1 MFKNS
6 TPTMGEDRNPG
17 GSETGLSGASPWYI
31 AKSTAAFGL
40 EPAACLGFCEKSPFK
55 IDRETGEVLE
65 VQGSSY
71 DLAPSRLERF
81 ALQAGARRI
90 LPKSRTAKCLR
101 ARQAHRSEIDVYRSI
116 EHRSAHY
123 GGLQTCGSVWVCPVC
138 AAKISER
145 RSVELRA
152 VIAAHEAT
160 GGAVLFLTLT
170 VPHTRR
176 DDLPELLQAQS
187 LAMTRFTGDRAA
199 KRVWADMGSI
209 GSVRAWEVT
218 HGRLSAKDNGWHP
231 HFHIL
236 IFCRSGLHLGAFQD
250 RIYAAW
256 VNSCRLAGLPM
267 PNRLHGVRLEDGS
280 RAADYAAKGLWGLE
294 RELTKGHIK
303 KAKTGESPFQLLR
316 AFVLDVDRQAAAL
329 FRQYAEA
336 FHGRRQL
343 FWSPGLKKR
352 FALDDLTDSEISAVI
367 EDSAEL
373 LGSIDL
379 EKWRVICRH
388 ELRGDLLE
396 LARHGWDPVRRFL
409 DQLPSLIPQGVPM
422 R

>member
-6 TPTMGEDRNPG
+6 TLTMGEDRNPG
-17 GSETGLSGASPWYI
+17 GSVSDDSGGSPWYI

-40 EPAACLGFCEKSPFK
+40 QAAPRLDFPEKSPPK
-55 IDRETGEVLE
+55 IDPATGEFLE
-65 VQGSSY
+65 PQGSNY
-71 DLAPSRLERF
+71 DPASSRLERF
-81 ALQAGARRI
+81 ALQSAVRRI

-101 ARQAHRSEIDVYRSI
+101 ARQAHRSEIDVYRSP

-123 GGLQTCGSVWVCPVC
+123 GGLQTCGSVWACPLC

-152 VIAAHEAT
+152 AIAAHEST

-176 DDLPELLQAQS
+176 DDLAELLQAQS
-187 LAMTRFTGDRAA
+187 VAMTRFTGDRAA

-218 HGRLSAKDNGWHP
+218 HGRLSAQNNGWHP

-236 IFCRSGLHLGAFQD
+236 IFCRSGLDLGAFES
-250 RIYAAW
+250 RVYTAW

-267 PNRLHGVRLEDGS
+267 PSRLHGVRLEDGS
-280 RAADYAAKGLWGLE
+280 RAADYAAKGLWGLD
-294 RELTKGHIK
+294 REMTKGHIK
-303 KAKTGESPFQLLR
+303 RAKQGESPFQLLR
-316 AFVLDVDRQAAAL
+316 AFAFDDDRQGAAL
-329 FRQYAEA
+329 FREFAEA

-343 FWSPGLKKR
+343 YWSPGLKKR

-379 EKWRVICRH
+379 DQWRVILRMD
-388 ELRGDLLE
+388 LRGEILE
-396 LARHGWDPVRRFL
+396 LARHGWAPVRRLL
-409 DQLPSLIPQGVPM
+409 DSIPSTLPVVNQP
-422 R
+422 

>member
-6 TPTMGEDRNPG
+6 TPCMGEDRNPG
-17 GSETGLSGASPWYI
+17 ASDSGDSGGLPWYI

-40 EPAACLGFCEKSPFK
+40 QPAPCLDFSENLPFK
-55 IDRETGEVLE
+55 IDRDTGEVLE
-65 VQGSSY
+65 VHRSSY
-71 DLAPSRLERF
+71 DPASTRLERF
-81 ALQAGARRI
+81 ALQAGVRRI

-101 ARQAHRSEIDVYRSI
+101 ARQAHRSEIDVFRSL
-116 EHRSAHY
+116 EHSSAHY
-123 GGLQTCGSVWVCPVC
+123 GGLQTCGSVWACPVC

-152 VIAAHEAT
+152 VIDAHGST

-176 DDLPELLQAQS
+176 DFLPELLQAQS

-199 KRVWADMGSI
+199 KRVWADMGCI

-218 HGRLSAKDNGWHP
+218 HGRLSAKNNGWHP

-236 IFCRSGLHLGAFQD
+236 IFCRSGLDLGAFED
-250 RIYAAW
+250 RIYTAW
-256 VNSCRLAGLPM
+256 VNSCRLAGLPT
-267 PNRLHGVRLEDGS
+267 PNRSHGVRLEDGS
-280 RAADYAAKGLWGLE
+280 RAADYAAKGLWGLD

-316 AFVLDVDRQAAAL
+316 AFVMDTDRQAAAL
-329 FRQYAEA
+329 FREFAAA

-343 FWSPGLKKR
+343 YWSPGLKKR

-367 EDSAEL
+367 EDSAQL

-379 EKWRVICRH
+379 DQWRVILRL
-388 ELRGDLLE
+388 ELRGEILE
-396 LARHGWDPVRRFL
+396 LARHGWEPVRRLL
-409 DQLPSLIPQGVPM
+409 DSIPSTLPAGVSP
-422 R
+422 

>member
-6 TPTMGEDRNPG
+6 TLMGEDRNPG
-17 GSETGLSGASPWYI
+17 EPDSGVSGAFPWYS
-31 AKSTAAFGL
+31 AKSSSGIELQAAPRLDF
-40 EPAACLGFCEKSPFK
+40 PEKSPSK
-55 IDRETGEVLE
+55 IDPATGEFLDP
-65 VQGSSY
+65 QGSNY
-71 DLAPSRLERF
+71 DPASSRLERF
-81 ALQAGARRI
+81 ALQSAVRRI

-101 ARQAHRSEIDVYRSI
+101 ARQAHRAEIDVYRSLK
-116 EHRSAHY
+116 HRSAHY
-123 GGLQTCGSVWVCPVC
+123 RGLQTCGSVWACPLC

-152 VIAAHEAT
+152 AIAAHESA
-160 GGAVLFLTLT
+160 GAAVLFLTLT

-176 DDLPELLQAQS
+176 DDLAELLQAQS
-187 LAMTRFTGDRAA
+187 VAMARFNGNRAA
-199 KRVWADMGSI
+199 QALWADMGSV

-236 IFCRSGLHLGAFQD
+236 NFCRSGLDLRAFED
-250 RIYAAW
+250 RIYTVW
-256 VNSCRLAGLPM
+256 VNACRLAGLPM

-280 RAADYAAKGLWGLE
+280 RAADYAAKGLWGLD
-294 RELTKGHIK
+294 REMTKGHIK

-316 AFVLDVDRQAAAL
+316 AFAFDDDRQGAAL
-329 FRQYAEA
+329 FREFAEA

-352 FALDDLTDSEISAVI
+352 FGLDELTDSEISAVI

-379 EKWRVICRH
+379 DQWRVILRMD
-388 ELRGDLLE
+388 LRGEILE
-396 LARHGWDPVRRFL
+396 LARHGWDTVRRLL
-409 DQLPSLIPQGVPM
+409 DSIPSTLPVVNQP
-422 R
+422 

>member
-6 TPTMGEDRNPG
+6 IPSRGEDRNSG
-17 GSETGLSGASPWYI
+17 GADSGVSGGFPWYI
-31 AKSTAAFGL
+31 AKSTAASGL
-40 EPAACLGFCEKSPFK
+40 QPAACLDFPEKSPSK
-55 IDRETGEVLE
+55 IDPDTGEVLE
-65 VQGSSY
+65 LQGSKH
-71 DLAPSRLERF
+71 DLASSRLDRF
-81 ALQAGARRI
+81 AFQSAVRRI

-101 ARQAHRSEIDVYRSI
+101 ARQAHKSEVDVYRHL
-116 EHRSAHY
+116 EHASTCF

-145 RSVELRA
+145 RSGELQR
-152 VIAAHEAT
+152 VIAAHQST

-176 DDLPELLQAQS
+176 DDLPELLHAQS
-187 LAMTRFTGDRAA
+187 VALSRWTGDRAA
-199 KRVWADMGSI
+199 KRVSSDMGSI

-218 HGRLSAKDNGWHP
+218 HGRLSDKNNGWHP

-236 IFCRSGLHLGAFQD
+236 IFCSSGLDLGAFED
-250 RIYAAW
+250 RIYTAW

-267 PNRLHGVRLEDGS
+267 PSRRHGVRLEDGS

-294 RELTKGHIK
+294 REMTKGHIK
-303 KAKTGESPFQLLR
+303 RAKQGESPFQLLR
-316 AFVLDVDRQAAAL
+316 AFAFDDDRQAAAL
-329 FRQYAEA
+329 FREFAQA

-343 FWSPGLKKR
+343 YWSPGLKKR

-373 LGSIDL
+373 LGSIGLDQ
-379 EKWRVICRH
+379 WRVILRLD
-388 ELRGDLLE
+388 LRGEILE
-396 LARHGWDPVRRFL
+396 LARHGWDPVRRL
-409 DQLPSLIPQGVPM
+409 LESIPSTVIEAKP
-422 R
+422 

>member
-1 MFKNS
+1 MGKIIPQ
-6 TPTMGEDRNPG
+6 TPPPC
-17 GSETGLSGASPWYI
+17 GSLSGLEGAPPWYI
-31 AKSTAAFGL
+31 AKSSAAFGL
-40 EPAACLGFCEKSPFK
+40 QPASRLDFSENLPSK
-55 IDRETGEVLE
+55 IDRDTGEVLE

-71 DLAPSRLERF
+71 DPASTRLERF
-81 ALQAGARRI
+81 ALQAGVRRI

-101 ARQAHRSEIDVYRSI
+101 VRQAHRSEIDVFRSL
-116 EHRSAHY
+116 EYSSAHY
-123 GGLQTCGSVWVCPVC
+123 GGLQTCGSVWACPVC

-152 VIAAHEAT
+152 VIAAHGST

-176 DDLPELLQAQS
+176 DDLGELLQAQS
-187 LAMTRFTGDRAA
+187 LAMSRFNSDRAA
-199 KRVWADMGSI
+199 KRVWADMGCV

-218 HGRLSAKDNGWHP
+218 HGRLSVKNNGWHP

-236 IFCRSGLHLGAFQD
+236 IFCRSGLDLGAFED
-250 RIYAAW
+250 RIYTAW
-256 VNSCRLAGLPM
+256 VNSCRLAGLPT
-267 PNRLHGVRLEDGS
+267 PNRRHGVRLEDGS
-280 RAADYAAKGLWGLE
+280 RAADYAAKGLWGLD

-316 AFVLDVDRQAAAL
+316 AFVMDTDRQAAAL
-329 FRQYAEA
+329 FREFAAA

-367 EDSAEL
+367 EDSAQL

-379 EKWRVICRH
+379 DQWRVILRL
-388 ELRGDLLE
+388 ELRGEILE
-396 LARHGWDPVRRFL
+396 LARHGWEPVRRLL
-409 DQLPSLIPQGVPM
+409 DSIPSTFSPGASS
-422 R
+422 